1 MILPLCCVHITTRDA
16 PNDSTRW
23 YWWTWYVNSALGAQV
38 LSTCSTQWAWWLP
51 DLITISPAYFRKKN
65 SQQQEPN
72 SDTIPPPQNRCP
84 FPPQL
89 QPVAPCSYPDFT
101 LSLPYRTESGGPIA
115 ICFPLLQTT
124 AAVPSTPACRQALK
138 GAGSLSADMLQCR
151 TAPAAAA
158 YQLKAMGTRWSAHI
172 ESLATFALWSGTR
185 TVMFQT
191 FDLVSLHVQSGWA
204 KKYFKT

>member
-1 MILPLCCVHITTRDA
+1 MLCLCISLLVYGPH
-16 PNDSTRW
+16 DSTQW

-51 DLITISPAYFRKKN
+51 DLITISPAHFRKKN

-72 SDTIPPPQNRCP
+72 SDTIPPSQNRCP

-89 QPVAPCSYPDFT
+89 QSVPPCSYPDFT
-101 LSLPYRTESGGPIA
+101 LSPPYRTESGGPIA

-124 AAVPSTPACRQALK
+124 AAVPSTPACRHALK

-158 YQLKAMGTRWSAHI
+158 YQLKVIGTRWAART
-172 ESLATFALWSGTR
+172 ESLATFALWTGTR
-185 TVMFQT
+185 TVTFQT
-191 FDLVSLHVQSGWA
+191 SDLVSLHVQSWTR
-204 KKYFKT
+204 KYLKT